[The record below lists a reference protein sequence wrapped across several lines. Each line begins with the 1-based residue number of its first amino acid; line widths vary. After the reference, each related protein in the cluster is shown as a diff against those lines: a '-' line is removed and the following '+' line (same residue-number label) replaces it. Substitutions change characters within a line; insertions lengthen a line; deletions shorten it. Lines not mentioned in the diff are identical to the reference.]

1 MKPKKA
7 INPYLTMY
15 CGFNDNAA
23 MDKFLKDVEGKWDR
37 QEVSYYSWAK
47 QDDMKRANIYYKA
60 LKKIEKYCMNS
71 SLDEV
76 LQLTSKALDDGA
88 DT

>member
-1 MKPKKA
+1 MKPKKE

-15 CGFNDNAA
+15 CRFNDSASMN
-23 MDKFLKDVEGKWDR
+23 KFLRDIEGKWEK
-37 QEVSYYSWAK
+37 QEVSYYSWSK

-60 LKKIEKYCMNS
+60 LKQIEKYCMNT

-76 LQLTSKALDDGA
+76 LRLTSKALDDGA
-88 DT
+88 VT